1 MSNSLLQ
8 KRSRG
13 ALPMHKL
20 ALPLIGE
27 QFFRILVSSV
37 DTFML
42 SSYSEPAVA
51 GVGMM
56 GQYVF
61 FLQILFNVICIGS
74 TIILAQYL
82 GAQKSEDELN
92 HVAKGGFAMTIISAF
107 VLMLI
112 VLIGTKPLL
121 SCYTLEEEVRK
132 SAYQYF
138 IIFGGIGAPFTAF
151 NMFQTGLL
159 RTYGYTKETFIVTIV
174 SNLVNVVG
182 NAVAIYG
189 FAGIPA
195 TGTAGVA
202 AASVLSMIAG
212 NILMTIFIRRKSDIQ
227 FRIFKSPKVPVT
239 VNKKILSI
247 GVPTAGESLSYN
259 VAQIVIMAM
268 ISSLGTFAMNAQVY
282 TNTIVRFVFS
292 IAVAMGSAVQIKVG
306 YYVGEGKKDTAY
318 KNVFKYSL
326 VATLSSVIL
335 ILIVNLIK
343 APIIGIFT
351 SQAEIAELTSKLLIF
366 SIYIE
371 FGRSLNLIYVGA
383 LKGAGDVKFP
393 VFYGIFSMWGIMVL
407 LSWFLGIQLHWGII
421 GCWLGIGT
429 DETTRG
435 IVMLFR
441 WKRKR
446 WQTKS
451 IV

>member
-92 HVAKGGFAMTIISAF
+92 HVAKGGFAMTMISAF

-121 SCYTLEEEVRK
+121 SCYTLEEEVRE

-159 RTYGYTKETFIVTIV
+159 RTYGYTKET
-174 SNLVNVVG
+174 
-182 NAVAIYG
+182 
-189 FAGIPA
+189 
-195 TGTAGVA
+195 
-202 AASVLSMIAG
+202 
-212 NILMTIFIRRKSDIQ
+212 
-227 FRIFKSPKVPVT
+227 
-239 VNKKILSI
+239 
-247 GVPTAGESLSYN
+247 
-259 VAQIVIMAM
+259 
-268 ISSLGTFAMNAQVY
+268 
-282 TNTIVRFVFS
+282 
-292 IAVAMGSAVQIKVG
+292 
-306 YYVGEGKKDTAY
+306 
-318 KNVFKYSL
+318 
-326 VATLSSVIL
+326 
-335 ILIVNLIK
+335 
-343 APIIGIFT
+343 
-351 SQAEIAELTSKLLIF
+351 
-366 SIYIE
+366 
-371 FGRSLNLIYVGA
+371 
-383 LKGAGDVKFP
+383 
-393 VFYGIFSMWGIMVL
+393 
-407 LSWFLGIQLHWGII
+407 
-421 GCWLGIGT
+421 
-429 DETTRG
+429 
-435 IVMLFR
+435 
-441 WKRKR
+441 
-446 WQTKS
+446 
-451 IV
+451 